1 MKQIEQRVAILLI
14 NYGSFIRAVNNT
26 VQAYI
31 NGEQA
36 LSNINKAGLNLAL
49 EQIALDH
56 YSVFD
61 SIITRD
67 VETVARSA
75 LDASRVSTPI
85 TTRFEDAD
93 ALVRLQDELES
104 ISRAQYQTLIERDI
118 QTIIQ
123 AYGVSAWHM
132 SKLVA
137 AGSLKA
143 NAFVAAKKMLEKHTG
158 LFVDRAGRQWNGDR
172 YIEVTLGYNL
182 YRAWNETTIY
192 SAIVQ
197 DLPSL
202 FLNGEDGSKE
212 EISLADID
220 KAMVTLDERL
230 HVGSKRWLTVN

>member
-93 ALVRLQDELES
+93 ALVRLQDELE
-104 ISRAQYQTLIERDI
+104 RDRKS
-118 QTIIQ
+118 
-123 AYGVSAWHM
+123 V
-132 SKLVA
+132 V
-137 AGSLKA
+137 
-143 NAFVAAKKMLEKHTG
+143 
-158 LFVDRAGRQWNGDR
+158 
-172 YIEVTLGYNL
+172 
-182 YRAWNETTIY
+182 
-192 SAIVQ
+192 
-197 DLPSL
+197 
-202 FLNGEDGSKE
+202 
-212 EISLADID
+212 
-220 KAMVTLDERL
+220 
-230 HVGSKRWLTVN
+230 